1 MTTGYVGPD
10 AMPIAP
16 VGAPEAW
23 DIEADVVVVG
33 TGMGGPTASTVASQA
48 GFKTVI
54 VEKNPF
60 IGAAVPTPG
69 VSQFCTTS
77 TDAMASPSMVTR
89 TYRSLIPWP

>member
-10 AMPIAP
+10 AMPITP

-69 VSQFCTTS
+69 VS
-77 TDAMASPSMVTR
+77 
-89 TYRSLIPWP
+89 